1 MDEEVELG
9 YVDIP
14 ANYLKLEDKQKDVL
28 ADRMIDT
35 VLMFIE
41 KQLEP
46 IPYVNRM
53 DFLEQVLDSSIQT
66 NVENEMYEIAAVFQ
80 RCKKRLNEV

>member
-1 MDEEVELG
+1 LDEEVELG